1 MPRSGLLCKSITRW
15 RNPICRQTST
25 STLKNRRKSILPYY
39 MAARKNTSRKK
50 RLMKRVKQNKP
61 VPTWVV
67 IRTNRKTRTNPKRR
81 LWRRSD
87 VNVGWWWKMATI
99 EETATRVYTIN
110 LGKAWITPEHKRTDR
125 VVNMIREFAE
135 RHMKSNEIKLD
146 QDLNRQLWS
155 RGKTNPPRKVRVKMV
170 KEEDG
175 TVTVSLYEDLP
186 SDTST
191 TIETPAT
198 AEKKETDI
206 EAPAETKTATDEQSK
221 EERTTEAA
229 SK

>member
-1 MPRSGLLCKSITRW
+1 
-15 RNPICRQTST
+15 
-25 STLKNRRKSILPYY
+25 
-39 MAARKNTSRKK
+39 
-50 RLMKRVKQNKP
+50 
-61 VPTWVV
+61 
-67 IRTNRKTRTNPKRR
+67 
-81 LWRRSD
+81 
-87 VNVGWWWKMATI
+87 MATI
-99 EETATRVYTIN
+99 EETITRVYTIN

-135 RHMKSNEIKLD
+135 KHMKSKEIKLD

-170 KEEDG
+170 KEEGG

-186 SDTST
+186 AVTTTTT

-198 AEKKETDI
+198 AEEKEADI
-206 EAPAETKTATDEQSK
+206 KAPAEKTTTNAEQSK
-221 EERTTEAA
+221 EERTTEVA

>member
-1 MPRSGLLCKSITRW
+1 
-15 RNPICRQTST
+15 
-25 STLKNRRKSILPYY
+25 
-39 MAARKNTSRKK
+39 
-50 RLMKRVKQNKP
+50 
-61 VPTWVV
+61 
-67 IRTNRKTRTNPKRR
+67 
-81 LWRRSD
+81 
-87 VNVGWWWKMATI
+87 MATI
-99 EETATRVYTIN
+99 EETTTRVYTIN

-206 EAPAETKTATDEQSK
+206 EAPTETKSVTDEQSK